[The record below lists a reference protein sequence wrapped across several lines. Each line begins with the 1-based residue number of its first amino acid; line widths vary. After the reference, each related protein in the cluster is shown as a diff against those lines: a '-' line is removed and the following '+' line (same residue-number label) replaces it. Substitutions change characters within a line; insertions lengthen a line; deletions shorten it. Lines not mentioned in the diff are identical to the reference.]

1 MKMFKWIILVC
12 LSLNV
17 GACAVTKPYSQGDSG
32 RDMVLVPAGE
42 FMMGTNEEEI
52 PYLAKLYDER
62 AKWFKREVPKHKVYV
77 DAFYIDKY
85 EVTNSD
91 FEKFIKAGGYNN
103 KEYWTDEGWE
113 WKEIESVVKP
123 AFWGNSN
130 YNKPDQPVVGIS
142 WYEAYA
148 YAKWRGGRLPTEA
161 EWEKAARGT
170 DGRLYP
176 WGEAPADEG
185 GVYRANYKSA
195 KRYDEDGFYHPAPV
209 GSFPKGASPYGCQDM
224 AGNVWEWCSD
234 WFGFEYYRQSP
245 GKNPKGPPT
254 APGRVVRGG
263 SWRYLMVDL
272 RCTFRFAV
280 FPDVRLNFGGFRC
293 VKGLN
298 S

>member
-12 LSLNV
+12 LSLSV
-17 GACAVTKPYSQGDSG
+17 GACAVTKPYLQGDSD

-42 FMMGTNEEEI
+42 FMMGTSEEEI
-52 PYLAKLYDER
+52 PYLVELYDER

-91 FEKFIKAGGYNN
+91 FEKFIKAGGYNK

-113 WKEIESVVKP
+113 WREIENVAKP
-123 AFWGNSN
+123 AFWENSN

-148 YAKWRGGRLPTEA
+148 YAKWRDGRLPTEA

-170 DGRLYP
+170 GGRLYP
-176 WGEAPADEG
+176 WGEAPADERG
-185 GVYRANYKSA
+185 IYRANYKSA
-195 KRYDEDGFYHPAPV
+195 KSYDEDGFYHPAPV
-209 GSFPKGASPYGCQDM
+209 GSFPEGASPYGCQDM

-234 WFGFEYYRQSP
+234 WFGFEYFRQSP
-245 GKNPKGPPT
+245 DKNPKGPPT

-293 VKGLN
+293 VKEVK
-298 S
+298 

>member
-12 LSLNV
+12 LVFSM
-17 GACAVTKPYSQGDSG
+17 GACAVTNPHLPGDSDS
-32 RDMVLVPAGE
+32 DMVLVPAGE
-42 FMMGTNEEEI
+42 FMMGTSEEEI

-85 EVTNSD
+85 EITNAN
-91 FEKFIKAGGYNN
+91 FKKFMKAGGYSN
-103 KEYWTDEGWE
+103 KEFWTEDGWE
-113 WKEIESVVKP
+113 WKEIENIDRP
-123 AFWGNSN
+123 ALWGNSN
-130 YNKPDQPVVGIS
+130 YNKPGQPVVGVS

-148 YAKWRGGRLPTEA
+148 YAKWRSCRLPTEA

-170 DGRLYP
+170 DERLYP
-176 WGEAPADEG
+176 WGEVPADEG
-185 GVYRANYKSA
+185 GVYRANYKA
-195 KRYDEDGFYHPAPV
+195 NRYDDDGFYHPAPV
-209 GSFPKGASPYGCQDM
+209 GSFPEGVSPYGCQDM

-234 WFGFEYYRQSP
+234 WFGFGYYKQSP
-245 GKNPKGPPT
+245 GVNPKGPPT

-293 VKGLN
+293 VKEVN
-298 S
+298 